1 MATTSTSMNSL
12 TVENYLKALYNL
24 SNDKGEVNVNEL
36 SKHLNIK
43 MPTVNSMMKK
53 LFEQGYVHYESYKP
67 VKLTEIGKKEAA
79 LVIRKHRLT
88 EIFLVEN
95 MGFGWEEVHD
105 IAEQVEHV
113 RSAAFFDKMDQLLG
127 YPKFDPHG
135 APIPDKD
142 GKIVQKTY
150 KNLSDCKVGDKVI
163 FKSVTDS
170 SKDFLK
176 FLNKKDLSLGT
187 ELTIIAIEEF
197 DQSATVDYL
206 NHNAEILSS
215 MACQS
220 MRVEKVG
227 K

>member
-1 MATTSTSMNSL
+1 MNSL
-12 TVENYLKALYNL
+12 TVENYLKALFNL

-53 LFEQGYVHYESYKP
+53 LFEQGFVHYESYKP
-67 VKLTEIGKKEAA
+67 VKLTDIGKKEAA

-88 EIFLVEN
+88 EIFLVEK

-113 RSAAFFDKMDQLLG
+113 RSAAFFDKMDHLLG
-127 YPKFDPHG
+127 HPKFDPHG
-135 APIPDKD
+135 APIPDKE
-142 GKIVQKTY
+142 GKIMLRTY
-150 KNLSDCKVGDKVI
+150 KKLNECKVGETVI

-176 FLNKKDLSLGT
+176 FLNKKDLKLGT
-187 ELTIIAIEEF
+187 EIIVLAIEEF
-197 DQSATVDYL
+197 DHSTMVGYL
-206 NHNAEILSS
+206 NHASETFSGVV
-215 MACQS
+215 CQNI
-220 MRVEKVG
+220 MVEKIG

>member
-1 MATTSTSMNSL
+1 MNSL
-12 TVENYLKALYNL
+12 TVENYLKALFNL

-53 LFEQGYVHYESYKP
+53 LFEQDFVHYESYKP
-67 VKLTEIGKKEAA
+67 VRLTEMGKKEAA

-88 EIFLVEN
+88 EIFLVEK

-113 RSAAFFDKMDQLLG
+113 RSVAFFDKMDQLLG
-127 YPKFDPHG
+127 HPKFDPHG
-135 APIPDKD
+135 APIPDKE
-142 GKIVQKTY
+142 GKVVQRTY
-150 KNLSDCKVGDKVI
+150 KSLSDCKVGEKVI

-187 ELTIIAIEEF
+187 EITVTAIEAF
-197 DQSATVDYL
+197 DQSTTIDYG
-206 NHNAEILSS
+206 NHVAEILSKV
-215 MACQS
+215 ACQN
-220 MRVEKVG
+220 MRIDRIMK
-227 K
+227 